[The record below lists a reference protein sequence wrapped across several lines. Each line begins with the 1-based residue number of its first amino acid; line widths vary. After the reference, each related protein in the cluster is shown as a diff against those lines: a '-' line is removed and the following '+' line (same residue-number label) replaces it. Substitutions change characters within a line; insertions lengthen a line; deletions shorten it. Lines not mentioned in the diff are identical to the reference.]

1 MRYINANPFERLRL
15 ALQSCDD
22 FTRQEH
28 AALNPEDDT
37 PLSYKEA
44 TSRARIAE
52 MVAALRLNRTPE
64 ADPETVKDE
73 LRNLIEKQRDA
84 AGNCSGPH
92 LWSPEELE
100 RTREA
105 NARADWGRLLRNLG
119 LVRAETLKRYADKKH
134 EQTLHS

>member
-1 MRYINANPFERLRL
+1 MRYIDADPYNRLRL

-28 AALNPEDDT
+28 AALNPEDDK

-44 TSRARIAE
+44 TTRARIAE
-52 MVAALRLNRTPE
+52 TVAALRLNRTPE

-84 AGNCSGPH
+84 AGNCSGNL

-100 RTREA
+100 RTREV
-105 NARADWGRLLRNLG
+105 NARADWPNLLRNLY
-119 LVRAETLKRYADKKH
+119 LVRYETLKRYADKKH